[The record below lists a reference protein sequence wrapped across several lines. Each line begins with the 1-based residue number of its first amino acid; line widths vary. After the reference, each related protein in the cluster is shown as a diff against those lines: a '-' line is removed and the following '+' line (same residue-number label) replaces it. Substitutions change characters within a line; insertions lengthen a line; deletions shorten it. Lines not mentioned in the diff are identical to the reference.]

1 MKQNHELTIAL
12 LLALGLLLTAGLIL
26 AADGPSWIGAFYV
39 KGKVGLKWQA
49 MEGVSEY
56 NVFRKAGSGDF
67 EKLTAT
73 DKTQHFDED
82 LNPGETYTYKI
93 VVTGADGTELVSAEK
108 KVTIP
113 GSVGEFK
120 APKWSGLRFD
130 LNKVMLRWDQVP
142 GAIAYNIYRSESP
155 GGEYTV
161 IGNATMQRYADGDNL
176 ENGKTYYY
184 VVTALNEEFEETG
197 YSEER
202 NIVFGTPVD
211 EAAEAAP
218 EIVLE
223 DLPLTYLFDI
233 TKAGGNDDMNQPA
246 DVFVNSLG
254 DIYVTD
260 ALKFRVNC
268 YNNSGK
274 FKFSFGEETP
284 GNMMDNPPEGTF
296 SYPFTLFIDKNDDVY
311 VTDVKNHDIQV
322 FSADGKFKKRITPT
336 FESGMEKLHPNGLV
350 VLDDGRLVVTDGENH
365 RFLIL
370 DQNGKVLLAKGS
382 RGSEPGQFIFP
393 DEVVVT
399 DKGTICVVDVIN
411 CRIQE
416 FDMEGN
422 FIRAFGQ
429 AGQTAGTF
437 GRPKGL
443 ALDNKGQVWV
453 SDAMA
458 NIVQVF
464 TLDGEVKSAITGFDD
479 KDLFLATP
487 RGVFIKDGRFY
498 VVNRLPNRVLVFQ
511 IG

>member
-1 MKQNHELTIAL
+1 MKQHRILTFTI
-12 LLALGLLLTAGLIL
+12 LLALSLWL
-26 AADGPSWIGAFYV
+26 AAGIIQAAEGPTWIGAFYV
-39 KGKVGLKWQA
+39 KGKVGLKWQV

-56 NVFRKAGSGDF
+56 SIFRKIGGGDF
-67 EKLTAT
+67 QKLTT
-73 DKTQHFDED
+73 TGKTQHFDED
-82 LNPGETYTYKI
+82 LSPGETYTYKI
-93 VVTGADGTELVSAEK
+93 VVTGADGSELASVEK

-113 GSVGEFK
+113 GSAGDFK
-120 APKWSGLRFD
+120 APTWSGVRFD
-130 LNKVMLRWDQVP
+130 LNKIMLRWDQVP
-142 GAIAYNIYRSESP
+142 GAIAYNIYRSETP
-155 GGEYTV
+155 GSDYV
-161 IGNATMQRYADGDNL
+161 VVGNATMQRYADGDNL

-184 VVTALNEEFEETG
+184 VVTALNEEFEETE

-202 NIVFGTPVD
+202 SVLFGAPA
-211 EAAEAAP
+211 AAEDAV
-218 EIVLE
+218 EIILE

-246 DVFVNSLG
+246 DVFVNSKG
-254 DIYVTD
+254 DIYITD

-268 YNNSGK
+268 YDSNGK
-274 FKFSFGEETP
+274 HKFSFGEKTP
-284 GNMMDNPPEGTF
+284 GNMSDNPPEGTF
-296 SYPFTLFIDKNDDVY
+296 AYPFTLFIDKNDDVY

-322 FSADGKFKKRITPT
+322 FSPDGKFKKRITAA
-336 FESGMEKLHPNGLV
+336 FESGMEELHPNGLV

-370 DQNGKVLLAKGS
+370 DQNGKVLLSKGG

-399 DKGTICVVDVIN
+399 DDGKICVVDVIN

-464 TLDGEVKSAITGFDD
+464 TLEGEVKSAITGFDD
-479 KDLFLATP
+479 KDVFLATP

-498 VVNRLPNRVLVFQ
+498 VVNRLPNRVMVFQ